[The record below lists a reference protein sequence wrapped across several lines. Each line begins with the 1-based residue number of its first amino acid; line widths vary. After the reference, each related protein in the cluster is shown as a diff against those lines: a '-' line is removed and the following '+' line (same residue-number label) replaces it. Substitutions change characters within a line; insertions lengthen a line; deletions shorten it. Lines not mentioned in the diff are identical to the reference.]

1 MTTGSKSHAPCVAR
15 ASYAGSLMSLAT
27 TGPWDKVPSVWRS
40 MYSTAAYRHAQA
52 LLHDTGLP
60 DARRA
65 GAAMKVVDLGL
76 MMGSALPHHKAFIHS
91 RRTDLE
97 PNLAS
102 RAALTVP
109 VWAGSPAGSGGPP
122 RRILLYPRVRRCLG
136 PKA

>member
-1 MTTGSKSHAPCVAR
+1 
-15 ASYAGSLMSLAT
+15 
-27 TGPWDKVPSVWRS
+27 

-91 RRTDLE
+91 HAPTWKQTWQAR
-97 PNLAS
+97 
-102 RAALTVP
+102 
-109 VWAGSPAGSGGPP
+109 PP
-122 RRILLYPRVRRCLG
+122 
-136 PKA
+136 